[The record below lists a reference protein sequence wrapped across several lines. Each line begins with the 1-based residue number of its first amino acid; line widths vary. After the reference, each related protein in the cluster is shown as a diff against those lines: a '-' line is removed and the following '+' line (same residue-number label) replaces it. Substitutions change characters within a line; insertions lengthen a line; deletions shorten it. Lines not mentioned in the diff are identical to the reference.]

1 MDIRHKFGMRIAH
14 LRKIRN
20 LTQEQLA
27 DKIHRTIDT
36 VSAIERGKSMP
47 NFQTLEKLATI
58 FQLEPKDLFDFSS
71 ETIQSNET
79 IEKKSY
85 LIRLLDDLNAQ
96 EVDFLISI
104 IDNVKQL
111 RSD

>member
-36 VSAIERGKSMP
+36 VSAVERGKSMP
-47 NFQTLEKLATI
+47 NFQTLEKLAEV
-58 FQLEPKDLFDFSS
+58 FNLEARDLFDFS
-71 ETIQSNET
+71 NEISLNT
-79 IEKKSY
+79 HTAERKNY
-85 LIRLLDDLNAQ
+85 LISRLD
-96 EVDFLISI
+96 
-104 IDNVKQL
+104 
-111 RSD
+111 